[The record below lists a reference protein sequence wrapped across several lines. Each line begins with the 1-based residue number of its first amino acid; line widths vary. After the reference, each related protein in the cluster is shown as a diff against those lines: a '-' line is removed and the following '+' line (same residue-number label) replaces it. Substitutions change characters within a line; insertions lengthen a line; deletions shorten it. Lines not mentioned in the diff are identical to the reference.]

1 MALLSQASM
10 QRIEQTIVDIEA
22 RTAAELVVVSV
33 GQSASYAEVKLG
45 YALAAAFLA
54 GAVTHLFWPELPVT
68 DLLWLQLLAAVV
80 PLLLLGVPSVL
91 RNLVRTSQLA
101 AAVDQRA
108 RLAFLEHA
116 VFATRDRS
124 GVLIVLSELERRV
137 VIMGDAGIHARV
149 QTSGWQAHVSHIVN
163 AIRAGRAEQGLVETL
178 KALGETLSSEFPRR
192 EDDINEL
199 PDSVRQT
206 PR

>member
-1 MALLSQASM
+1 LLSQASM
-10 QRIEQTIVDIEA
+10 QRIEQTIVQIEE

-45 YALAAAFLA
+45 YALAAAFMA
-54 GAVTHLFWPELPVT
+54 GAVTHLGWPEFPVAE
-68 DLLWLQLLAAVV
+68 LLYLQLAAALL
-80 PLLLLGVPSVL
+80 PLFLLGVPGVL
-91 RNLVRTSQLA
+91 RSVVRGSQLA
-101 AAVDQRA
+101 VAVDQRA

-149 QTSGWQAHVSHIVN
+149 QTSGWQAHVSHIVG
-163 AIRAGRAEQGLVETL
+163 AIRAGRAEQGVVETL
-178 KALGETLSSEFPRR
+178 QALGETLSAEFPRR
-192 EDDINEL
+192 ADDVNEL